1 MLQQMKAAIVAGLV
15 LASGS
20 CQGPAAT
27 RVFDVKGKVIAVDPA
42 AKTLELNQEKIPGYM
57 EAMTMKYPSVDPKLL
72 EGLKAGDS
80 VQAKVQVGAR
90 SFAITSLKRL

>member
-1 MLQQMKAAIVAGLV
+1 
-15 LASGS
+15 
-20 CQGPAAT
+20 
-27 RVFDVKGKVIAVDPA
+27 
-42 AKTLELNQEKIPGYM
+42 
-57 EAMTMKYPSVDPKLL
+57 MKYPSVDPKLL